1 MTDFPMVELP
11 VEGGFYL
18 ISTDLLD
25 DTVCATFEG
34 GRFVVSL
41 EQHTLYL
48 PVDLVSV
55 DRRIK

>member
-1 MTDFPMVELP
+1 MVELP

-34 GRFVVSL
+34 GRFVASL
-41 EQHTLYL
+41 EHYTLYV
-48 PVDLVSV
+48 PQDMASIVE
-55 DRRIK
+55 RRD